1 MKEVG
6 QKLIK
11 KISYFDKSW
20 SDILQ
25 IDRENMDLSINPFLN
40 NMNSILYT
48 NTPFKRVNK
57 YKLRFKTKPCITPAL
72 QKSVSVKNSLLN
84 KFIKSKDPQAKEHH
98 HIKYK
103 TYRNVMNRCEKK
115 SKTNYYNH
123 YFKTTWDN
131 IKNTWKVI
139 KSILNIN
146 NTNSNIPKILASND
160 TTSAESVEIA
170 NIFNNLFTS
179 IAAKTKESIPINTF
193 LIFLKIV
200 LMTPFS

>member
-11 KISYFDKSW
+11 KISYFDKNW

-40 NMNSILYT
+40 NMNSILDT

-84 KFIKSKDPQAKEHH
+84 SP
-98 HIKYK
+98 K
-103 TYRNVMNRCEKK
+103 TPKQK
-115 SKTNYYNH
+115 
-123 YFKTTWDN
+123 N
-131 IKNTWKVI
+131 II
-139 KSILNIN
+139 ILNIRLTEMLSTVVKKKQN
-146 NTNSNIPKILASND
+146 EL
-160 TTSAESVEIA
+160 
-170 NIFNNLFTS
+170 L
-179 IAAKTKESIPINTF
+179 
-193 LIFLKIV
+193 
-200 LMTPFS
+200 

>member
-11 KISYFDKSW
+11 KVSYFDKNW

-40 NMNSILYT
+40 NMNSILDS

-57 YKLRFKTKPCITPAL
+57 YKLRFKNKPCITLAL
-72 QKSVSVKNSLLN
+72 QKSISVKNSLLN

-103 TYRNVMNRCEKK
+103 TYRNMLSTLMKK
-115 SKTNYYNH
+115 SKMH
-123 YFKTTWDN
+123 Y
-131 IKNTWKVI
+131 
-139 KSILNIN
+139 
-146 NTNSNIPKILASND
+146 
-160 TTSAESVEIA
+160 
-170 NIFNNLFTS
+170 
-179 IAAKTKESIPINTF
+179 
-193 LIFLKIV
+193 
-200 LMTPFS
+200 